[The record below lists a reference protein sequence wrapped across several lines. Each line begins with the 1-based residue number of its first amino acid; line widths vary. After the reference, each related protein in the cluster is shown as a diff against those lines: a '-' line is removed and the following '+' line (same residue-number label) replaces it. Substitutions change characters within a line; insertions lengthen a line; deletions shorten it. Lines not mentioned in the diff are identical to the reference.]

1 MPMVYPGIYYPE
13 GYGKIFMFALP
24 EQLIEAQVIP
34 TGNNVVIY
42 VLSLLLTFICFVLLF
57 NYFSPTA
64 SEKRWF
70 ARYGK
75 LVDATVVKIDM
86 RRGYAGYVTAFY
98 YSVQA
103 RWEDAKTGKPHHV
116 SSAWVCRSSL
126 KRRENPNLAR
136 DVAPGEPIKVL
147 VDPRNPEHAMIA
159 SLLPK
164 TYEGAWCFPE

>member
-1 MPMVYPGIYYPE
+1 
-13 GYGKIFMFALP
+13 MFVFS
-24 EQLIEAQVIP
+24 EQLIEGQVIP
-34 TGNNVVIY
+34 TGIGAIIY
-42 VLSLLLTFICFVLLF
+42 ILTLLLFSVCFILLF

-64 SEKRWF
+64 CELRWF

-75 LVDATVVKIDM
+75 RVDATVVKIDM
-86 RRGYAGYVTAFY
+86 RRGYAGYATAFY

-103 RWEDAKTGKPHHV
+103 RWKDARTGKHHLV
-116 SSAWVCRSSL
+116 SSAWVGRSSL
-126 KRRENPNLAR
+126 KKRENPNLAR
-136 DVAPGEPIKVL
+136 DVAPGEPVKVL

>member
-1 MPMVYPGIYYPE
+1 
-13 GYGKIFMFALP
+13 MFVFS
-24 EQLIEAQVIP
+24 EQLIEGQVIP
-34 TGNNVVIY
+34 TGIGVIIY
-42 VLSLLLTFICFVLLF
+42 ILILLLSCVCFMLLF

-64 SEKRWF
+64 CETRWF

-86 RRGYAGYVTAFY
+86 RRGYTGYATAFY

-103 RWEDAKTGKPHHV
+103 RWKDVRTGKHHLV

-126 KRRENPNLAR
+126 KKRENSNLPR

-164 TYEGAWCFPE
+164 TYEGEWCFSE

>member
-1 MPMVYPGIYYPE
+1 MSV
-13 GYGKIFMFALP
+13 FV
-24 EQLIEAQVIP
+24 EQLVEGQVIP
-34 TGNNVVIY
+34 TGSSAIIY
-42 VLSLLLTFICFVLLF
+42 ILTLLLFFISFVLLF

-64 SEKRWF
+64 CELRWF

-86 RRGYAGYVTAFY
+86 RRGYAGYATAFY

-103 RWEDAKTGKPHHV
+103 RWKDVRTGKHHLV

-126 KRRENPNLAR
+126 KKRDNPNLSR
-136 DVAPGEPIKVL
+136 DIAPGEPIKVL
-147 VDPRNPEHAMIA
+147 VDPRNPEHAMIV

-164 TYEGAWCFPE
+164 TYEGSRYFPV